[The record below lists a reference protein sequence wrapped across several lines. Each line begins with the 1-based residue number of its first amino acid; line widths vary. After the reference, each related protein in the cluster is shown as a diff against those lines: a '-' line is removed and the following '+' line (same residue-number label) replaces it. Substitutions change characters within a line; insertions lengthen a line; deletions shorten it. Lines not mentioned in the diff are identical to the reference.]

1 MHSTTFAEIELGAPQ
16 TAKATVS
23 LPRGP
28 GRTQSQ
34 GARAATVSPI
44 AWHTQTPES
53 TPAPVRAADRND
65 CEHCSSRKFCMPEGF
80 DTKKAAAHNGVFGN
94 TRKIKQGEAI
104 FRAGEPFRNLYVAKV
119 GSFKTVAIDND
130 GREQIIGFPIAGE
143 FVGMD
148 GIGTGVHAFDAV
160 ALEDGIV
167 CSLPFNALT
176 EMSEHDLSLRN
187 HLHKLMSRELVRES
201 ALLMLMGR
209 MTALERLVAFL
220 LNISKRYAQR
230 GYSSH
235 DFNLRMTRDEIGCH
249 LGLTLETVSRG
260 LSKLSSLG
268 LLKCAGKQVSIVDM
282 AGLEQMSGHYIPH

>member
-1 MHSTTFAEIELGAPQ
+1 MHSTTLAEIELGAPR
-16 TAKATVS
+16 AAMS
-23 LPRGP
+23 LPHRAA
-28 GRTQSQ
+28 GRLATQ
-34 GARAATVSPI
+34 GARAAAEAPI
-44 AWHTQTPES
+44 AWHAQLPES
-53 TPAPVRAADRND
+53 TPNAARAAERND

-80 DTKKAAAHNGVFGN
+80 DTKKAGAQNGVFGN
-94 TRKIKQGEAI
+94 TRKVKQGEAI
-104 FRAGEPFRNLYVAKV
+104 FRAGEPFKNLYVAKV
-119 GSFKTVAIDND
+119 GSCKTVAIDND

-143 FVGMD
+143 FIGLD

-160 ALEDGIV
+160 ALEDGVV
-167 CSLPFNALT
+167 CALPFNALT
-176 EMSEHDLSLRN
+176 EMSEHDFSLRS

-209 MTALERLVAFL
+209 MTALERLVSFL

-249 LGLTLETVSRG
+249 LGLTLETVSRS

-268 LLKCAGKQVSIVDM
+268 LVKCAGKQVSIIDM
-282 AGLEQMSGHYIPH
+282 AGLEEVSGHYIPH